1 MAESEEELK
10 SWLKMQHSKD
20 KDHGIW
26 SHYFMANRLGNN
38 RTVTNFIFLDSKITA
53 DGDCSHEIQRHLLLG
68 KKSYDILD
76 SILKH
81 RKLTLL
87 TKVHLVKAMIFLVVM
102 YGCVLLYSCLD
113 NPMERGAW
121 WAMVYWV
128 AKNQETTEA
137 TEHAYMHSCM
147 DVRVGL

>member
-53 DGDCSHEIQRHLLLG
+53 DGDAAMKLKDTCSLG
-68 KKSYDILD
+68 KK
-76 SILKH
+76 
-81 RKLTLL
+81 
-87 TKVHLVKAMIFLVVM
+87 AMTF
-102 YGCVLLYSCLD
+102 
-113 NPMERGAW
+113 
-121 WAMVYWV
+121 
-128 AKNQETTEA
+128 
-137 TEHAYMHSCM
+137 
-147 DVRVGL
+147 